1 MKKRINYLV
10 ITLVG
15 IIFILGIILGL
26 VINSDK
32 NKITTT
38 KYDEK
43 ISISQKEITL
53 VGVDSNGKG
62 VSAVMSVEVKPGT
75 GLVLVDIDNLLAD
88 YMSQISARTAAKV
101 AENITK
107 IRLDNI
113 DLIYHIKANASV
125 IEGPSAGSAMTIAT
139 IAALQNR
146 TINRDVLITGTIE
159 NDGSINSV
167 GGIKEKAEAA
177 KYSGAKIFLVP
188 KSNYL
193 GDYEEVKACKK
204 TGNTEYC
211 QVIYKPKDGG
221 LDKELGIQVIEVASI
236 SDAIPYMIK

>member
-26 VINSDK
+26 VINSD
-32 NKITTT
+32 NNSTITNNE
-38 KYDEK
+38 DRVD
-43 ISISQKEITL
+43 ISEKEITL

-113 DLIYHIKANASV
+113 DLIYHIKANASI

-188 KSNYL
+188 KANYL